1 MYDDYRVDLIECVKN
16 VAQQVFKTIYLTVSF
31 VSYLAFFTLTSNF
44 IAGFLTCPNIRG
56 IKTIAVKI

>member
-31 VSYLAFFTLTSNF
+31 VSYLAFFTLTFNF
-44 IAGFLTCPNIRG
+44 IA
-56 IKTIAVKI
+56 